1 MKKWIKIELVRRYGC
16 CWETIDWRFNP
27 EKYKKEKKIRI
38 YTSKLDPYKN
48 IIDTKLGQDN
58 VPATGIFNLLTLK
71 YGYNGKYGFVF
82 LEYKYKIINNKFHV
96 LLKKG
101 NNKRIKKKLEY
112 LYKNWKYKYVT
123 KKIKKYYFYVK
134 RLGILNLD
142 IKK

>member
-1 MKKWIKIELVRRYGC
+1 MNKSELARRYGC

-27 EKYKKEKKIRI
+27 EKYKKEKKIRV

-71 YGYNGKYGFVF
+71 YGYNGKYGFIF
-82 LEYKYKIINNKFHV
+82 LGYKYKIINNKFHV

-101 NNKRIKKKLEY
+101 NNKRIKKKL
-112 LYKNWKYKYVT
+112 
-123 KKIKKYYFYVK
+123 
-134 RLGILNLD
+134 
-142 IKK
+142 